1 MNRKA
6 IQLTEMYRPIGA
18 LGSADVLARW
28 RPAYTSHLSGVHRL
42 FINWHIHRYHRYLLT
57 DITIIIINVYK

>member
-6 IQLTEMYRPIGA
+6 VHRPIKA

-28 RPAYTSHLSGVHRL
+28 RPADTSHSSGVHRL
-42 FINWHIHRYHRYLLT
+42 FINWRIQDRYHDY
-57 DITIIIINVYK
+57 YHH